1 MPNKKILVIEDDPTV
16 AEAVVEKLRSSG
28 FRTIERHTGRDGL
41 AAFRDEEPD
50 LVILDLM
57 LPGMDGLD
65 VFRALRKHSSV
76 PVIMLTAKASE
87 SDRVAGIEMGADD
100 YIVKP
105 FYMRE
110 LVARVKMVLR
120 RAKAGVEPVEEI
132 IRVRGISIDRAR
144 RTVTAGDREVT
155 LTPQEFALLECLARN
170 HGRALTRE
178 VILQQAW
185 GESEYID
192 PRTVDV
198 HIRWLREKLEDD
210 PSAPRHI
217 LTVRGVGYKMA
228 E

>member
-1 MPNKKILVIEDDPTV
+1 MLVERCMMRLLLVEDYLPLQKSV
-16 AEAVVEKLRSSG
+16 LKGLREAG
-28 FRTIERHTGRDGL
+28 FAVDVTGDGQEAL
-41 AAFRDEEPD
+41 WYAKSNQYD
-50 LVILDLM
+50 VIVLDLM

-144 RTVTAGDREVT
+144 PAKGDAFFWPYLLGQRIKRTVV
-155 LTPQEFALLECLARN
+155 
-170 HGRALTRE
+170 
-178 VILQQAW
+178 
-185 GESEYID
+185 
-192 PRTVDV
+192 
-198 HIRWLREKLEDD
+198 
-210 PSAPRHI
+210 
-217 LTVRGVGYKMA
+217 
-228 E
+228 

>member
-1 MPNKKILVIEDDPTV
+1 MVIVEDDPGIAESV
-16 AEAVVEKLRSSG
+16 AYTLRQEG
-28 FRTIERHTGRDGL
+28 FRTVTAADGPTGL
-41 AAFRDEEPD
+41 AEALAAHPD

-144 RTVTAGDREVT
+144 RTVRAGDREVP